1 MPKEKLEL
9 LIEGGQ
15 AKPDAS
21 ISQKLGPM
29 KIPINEVISKI
40 NEKTISFKGMKVP
53 VKVFIDP
60 KDKSFEL
67 VIGVPPV
74 TELIKKEIGIEKG
87 SPEPNKNKIY
97 NMSIEQVIKIAKM
110 KKDSMLANNLKS
122 AVKNIIGS
130 AGSMGILVEGK
141 NPHEAV
147 QLVNQGFFDKEINS
161 EKIET
166 SLEKK
171 KELEEDLKI
180 IQKELEKELEKEKAL
195 EEQLKTKV
203 EEKKVEAVTA
213 ETAPTEGG
221 KPGEEK
227 KAPAATEK
235 AAKPEAKKEETKEKK
250 TKK

>member
-1 MPKEKLEL
+1 MVEKLKL
-9 LIEGGQ
+9 MVEGGK
-15 AKPDAS
+15 AKPDANIAS
-21 ISQKLGPM
+21 KLGPM
-29 KIPINEVISKI
+29 KIPINDVMNKI
-40 NEKTISFKGMKVP
+40 NEKTVFFEGMKLP
-53 VKVFIDP
+53 VEIIID
-60 KDKSFEL
+60 KDKTYTIT
-67 VIGVPPV
+67 IGTPPV

-180 IQKELEKELEKEKAL
+180 IQKELQKELEKEKAL

-213 ETAPTEGG
+213 ETVPTEGG

-227 KAPAATEK
+227 KAPATAEK

>member
-1 MPKEKLEL
+1 MPREKLEL
-9 LIEGGQ
+9 LIEGGN
-15 AKPDAS
+15 AKPDVNIA
-21 ISQKLGPM
+21 QKLGPM
-29 KIPINEVISKI
+29 KIPINEVMTKI

-53 VKVFIDP
+53 VKIFIDP
-60 KDKSFEL
+60 KTKEYEIT
-67 VIGVPPV
+67 IGTPPAA
-74 TELIKKEIGIEKG
+74 ELIKTETGVEKG
-87 SPEPNKNKIY
+87 SAEPNKNKIY

-110 KKDSMLANNLKS
+110 KKDSMLVNSLKS

-147 QLVNQGFFDKEINS
+147 ELVNEGFFDKEINS

-171 KELEEDLKI
+171 KELEENLKI
-180 IQKELEKELEKEKAL
+180 IQKELQKELEREKAL
-195 EEQLKTKV
+195 EEQLKAKV
-203 EEKKVEAVTA
+203 EEKKVEAVA
-213 ETAPTEGG
+213 VETAPAEGG

-227 KAPAATEK
+227 KAPATTEK
-235 AAKPEAKKEETKEKK
+235 TAKPEAKKEEVKEKK